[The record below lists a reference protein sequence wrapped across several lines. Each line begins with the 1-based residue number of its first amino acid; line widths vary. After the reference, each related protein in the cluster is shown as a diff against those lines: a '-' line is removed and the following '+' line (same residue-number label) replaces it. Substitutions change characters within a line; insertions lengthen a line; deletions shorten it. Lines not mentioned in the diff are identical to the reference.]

1 MQFDTS
7 RICHHYSQ
15 PDLITKLLS
24 ALERAGKDI
33 DSLSRDDVAGFEE
46 FHIRGRDATRELAR
60 LADLQPEMEV
70 LDIGCGIGGPA
81 HTLAAEFG
89 CRVTGL
95 DLVEEYC
102 RAATALTNRLGL
114 AERVKFQEG
123 DALGM
128 PFFDD
133 SFDAAF
139 MAHVSMNIEDKTS
152 LFREVARVL
161 RPEGRLAL
169 YEICAGA
176 ASPPHFP
183 APWAADA
190 HMSFLAT
197 PEELRAQAEASGFT
211 SVAWKDV
218 SGESFEWFRSL
229 LAAMAARPKDA
240 PPPLG
245 LNLLMGPD
253 TPQKAANV
261 IRNLEE
267 DRIRVVQ
274 AVFTHSAPGAT

>member
-1 MQFDTS
+1 MNLDTS
-7 RICHHYSQ
+7 RICRHYSQ
-15 PDLITKLLS
+15 PDLIGKLLS
-24 ALERAGKDI
+24 ALERAGKDV

-60 LADLQPEMEV
+60 LAGLQPEMEV

-81 HTLAAEFG
+81 RTLAAEFG

-95 DLVEEYC
+95 DPVEEYC
-102 RAATALTNRLGL
+102 RAATVLTERLRL
-114 AERVKFQEG
+114 AKRVKFHEG
-123 DALGM
+123 NALDM
-128 PFFDD
+128 PFSAG

-139 MAHVSMNIEDKTS
+139 MAHVSMNIEDKAS
-152 LFREVARVL
+152 LFREVMRVL
-161 RPEGRLAL
+161 RPDGRLAL

-176 ASPPHFP
+176 VSPPHFP

-190 HMSFLAT
+190 RMSFLAT
-197 PEELRAQAEASGFT
+197 PDELRTQAEASGFT
-211 SVAWKDV
+211 PIAWRDV
-218 SGESFEWFRSL
+218 SSESFEWFRSL

-245 LNLLMGPD
+245 LNLLMGQD

-274 AVFTHSAPGAT
+274 AVFTRSAPGAT

>member
-7 RICHHYSQ
+7 RICRHYSQ
-15 PDLITKLLS
+15 PDLIGKLLS

-60 LADLQPEMEV
+60 LAGLQPEMEV

-81 HTLAAEFG
+81 RTLAAEFG

-102 RAATALTNRLGL
+102 RAATVLTERLRL
-114 AERVKFQEG
+114 AERVRFHEG
-123 DALGM
+123 NALDM
-128 PFFDD
+128 PFSAG

-139 MAHVSMNIEDKTS
+139 MAHVSMNIEDKAS
-152 LFREVARVL
+152 LFRQVVRVL
-161 RPEGRLAL
+161 RPDGRLAL

-176 ASPPHFP
+176 VSPPHFP

-190 HMSFLAT
+190 F
-197 PEELRAQAEASGFT
+197 
-211 SVAWKDV
+211 
-218 SGESFEWFRSL
+218 
-229 LAAMAARPKDA
+229 AR
-240 PPPLG
+240 
-245 LNLLMGPD
+245 
-253 TPQKAANV
+253 
-261 IRNLEE
+261 
-267 DRIRVVQ
+267 
-274 AVFTHSAPGAT
+274 SAPGAT